1 MSRKKI
7 VIQAVLILQTTSL
20 ASPSWITALWWRG
33 LCSSVKLEPCRA
45 GPPRWTSYSGE
56 SIKRQKQRH
65 HFAYKSLYCQSY
77 GFSSSHIWKW
87 ELDHKESWV
96 SKNWC
101 LRTVVLEKTLE
112 SPLDCKEIQPVNAKG
127 NQPWIFIGR
136 TDAEAPIFW
145 PPGAK
150 SRLFGKETDPG
161 KDWGPQGEGVI
172 EDEMVGWHHRLNGL
186 DFEQTLGDREG
197 QGNVACCSPW
207 VAKCRTWPNYWTRT
221 TSRVFLNLT
230 EYNIQSTNPSQL
242 GYTGRSWW
250 YCFSSLYPWHWPT
263 IWHLVNT
270 Q

>member
-7 VIQAVLILQTTSL
+7 VVQAVLILQTTSL
-20 ASPSWITALWWRG
+20 VSPSWITALSWWRG
-33 LCSSVKLEPCRA
+33 LCSSVKHEPCHA
-45 GPPRWTSYSGE
+45 GPPRWMSYSGE
-56 SIKRQKQRH
+56 SIKRQRQRH
-65 HFAYKSLYCQSY
+65 HFAYKGLYCQSY

-112 SPLDCKEIQPVNAKG
+112 IPLDYKEIQPVNAKG

-150 SRLFGKETDPG
+150 SWLFGKDPDAG
-161 KDWGPQGEGVI
+161 KDWGQEGEGVI
-172 EDEMVGWHHRLNGL
+172 EDEMVGWHHRLNGH

-207 VAKCRTWPNYWTRT
+207 VAKCRTW
-221 TSRVFLNLT
+221 L
-230 EYNIQSTNPSQL
+230 
-242 GYTGRSWW
+242 
-250 YCFSSLYPWHWPT
+250 
-263 IWHLVNT
+263 
-270 Q
+270 